1 MNGFISFMASPAG
14 RWTRAVAGLTLI
26 VLGVLLA
33 GLWWILAVIGAAP
46 LLAGALDVCLFA
58 PLFSLPFAGT
68 KIRQN
73 AQA

>member
-1 MNGFISFMASPAG
+1 MNGVISFMASPAG

-26 VLGVLLA
+26 VVGALLA
-33 GLWWILAVIGAAP
+33 GLWWILAVIGVVP
-46 LLAGALDVCLFA
+46 LLAGALDVFLFA

-73 AQA
+73 VQA

>member
-1 MNGFISFMASPAG
+1 MNGFISFMASPVG
-14 RWTRAVAGLTLI
+14 RWTRAVAGLGLI
-26 VLGVLLA
+26 VVGALLA
-33 GLWWILAVIGAAP
+33 GMWWILAAVGVVP

-73 AQA
+73 VQA

>member
-14 RWTRAVAGLTLI
+14 RWTRAVAGIALI
-26 VLGVLLA
+26 VVGALLT
-33 GLWWILAVIGAAP
+33 GLWWILAVIGVVP

-58 PLFSLPFAGT
+58 PLFSLPFAGA

-73 AQA
+73 VEA